1 MSASVPIRMEGNMKY
16 EMKYDQV
23 YVNGKVFTSDLKN
36 PYADAFAVKEGR
48 IAWVGFAANAELQG
62 ETVIDLEGKRVLPGF
77 MDSHMHPIML
87 AATARQITCLPPA
100 VHSIEE
106 LIGEI
111 RSVRKKQDSDQ
122 WILGWGYDEGKLAEG
137 RTPNRYDLDQGASD
151 APVCIVRS
159 CGHIR
164 CVNSRVLEMAGI
176 DRNTPDPQGGEICR
190 DHRGE
195 PTGILRENARNLIMD
210 LMPVDTLEDSIDN
223 LLHLSDVLL
232 SQGVTSIS
240 DMCNLEPVDYYPV
253 YQKARERGFQQRVC
267 LYYLWDLFK
276 DKVDFSIP
284 ASHLSTESPIRAA
297 GIKLIG
303 DGGISGRTAWCS
315 RPYLGGDGEE
325 YGIPVCTEQDIRDA
339 AAFCKKNNAQLA
351 IHTIGD
357 RATDRAINTVCEIG
371 SWLKS
376 EIPWVRIEHASMPTP
391 QALEKAAK
399 NGIAFVTQ
407 PIFLYAEIERFL
419 ENMGTEWLQT
429 TFPICDILNAGIRLS
444 FSSDA
449 PATPWMDASNPMYGL
464 EAAVTRRAYNGI
476 DCGQKHKIHI
486 ETAIRLYTAACG
498 PIMGFSDVGQ
508 LTPGFHA
515 DFVVLDRDI
524 MEIPSSEIHKV
535 LVEQTYVNGRKVYQ
549 R

>member
-1 MSASVPIRMEGNMKY
+1 MN
-16 EMKYDQV
+16 YDQI
-23 YVNGKVFTSDLKN
+23 YVNGKVFTADEAN
-36 PYADAFAVKEGR
+36 PRADAFAVKNGR
-48 IAWVGFAANAELQG
+48 IAWVGSGSSVELTG
-62 ETVIDLEGKRVLPGF
+62 ENVIDLGGKRVLPGF

-87 AATARQITCLPPA
+87 AATTRQITCLPPA

-106 LIGEI
+106 LIAEI
-111 RSVRKKQDSDQ
+111 RRIREKQGPDQ

-137 RTPNRYDLDQGASD
+137 RTLSRYDLDQGSLD

-164 CVNSRVLEMAGI
+164 CVNSKVLELAGI
-176 DRNTPDPQGGEICR
+176 DRNTKDPQGGEICR
-190 DHRGE
+190 DENGE
-195 PTGILRENARNLIMD
+195 PTGVLRENARNLIMD
-210 LMPVDTLEDSIDN
+210 LMPIDTGEDSIDN
-223 LLHLSDVLL
+223 LLHLSSILL

-240 DMCNLEPVDYYPV
+240 DMCNLESVDYYPI
-253 YQKARERGFQQRVC
+253 YQEARKRGFQQRVS
-267 LYYLWDLFK
+267 LFYLWDLFRDRK
-276 DKVDFSIP
+276 NFTIP
-284 ASHLSTESPIRAA
+284 SSHLSPDAPIRAA

-315 RPYLGGDGEE
+315 RPYLGGDGQE

-339 AAFCKKNNAQLA
+339 AAFCKKNKAQLSIHA
-351 IHTIGD
+351 IGHRAID
-357 RATDRAINTVCEIG
+357 RAVDTVCEIG
-371 SWLKS
+371 SWLDG
-376 EIPWVRIEHASMPTP
+376 EIPWVRVEHASMPTK

-419 ENMGTEWLQT
+419 ENMGMEWLQT
-429 TFPICDILNAGIRLS
+429 TFPVNDILDAGIALS

-449 PATPWMDASNPMYGL
+449 PATPWMNASNPMYGL
-464 EAAVTRRAYNGI
+464 EAAVTRRAHDGT
-476 DCGQKHKIHI
+476 DCGQKHKVSI
-486 ETAIRLYTAACG
+486 ETAIRLYTAACR

-515 DFVVLDRDI
+515 DFIVLDRDI
-524 MEIPSSEIHKV
+524 LETPAHEIHKV
-535 LVEQTYVNGRKVYQ
+535 LVEQTYADGRKVYQ